1 MASSCSLLSARQ
13 ADVYHALLVFDKTAE
28 LDDEAK
34 SVVISAHPLEF
45 INAADRKASTL
56 ADHLISS
63 GSDDT
68 DEDSVG
74 YYFGLSSQDD
84 LFFAF
89 GRALDDV
96 FVEEHDN

>member
-1 MASSCSLLSARQ
+1 
-13 ADVYHALLVFDKTAE
+13 LVFDKTAE

-45 INAADRKASTL
+45 INAADRKSSAL